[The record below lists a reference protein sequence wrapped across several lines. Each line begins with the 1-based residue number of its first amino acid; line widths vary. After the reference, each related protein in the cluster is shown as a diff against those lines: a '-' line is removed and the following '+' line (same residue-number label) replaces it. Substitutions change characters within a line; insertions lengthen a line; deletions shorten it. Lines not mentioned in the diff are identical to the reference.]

1 MPEDVRIGKRLR
13 AMRWKLELTQAAM
26 AERLGISPSYLN
38 LIEHD
43 RRALTSALLL
53 RIAQTFDVDV
63 RTLAASAAADVVAD
77 LHEVFGDP
85 LFDEHPITTNE
96 VRDLVETHPD
106 IARAVVRLHHAY
118 ANARGVAAS
127 ISDRLLDGDELAG
140 LDAVRLSS
148 EQVSDV
154 LQASNSYFAE
164 LESEAEA
171 LRAVE
176 EFETESLFDGLAHH
190 LQREYGVTVRI
201 RTVDEMRGAVRR
213 FDPGRRTLDVS
224 EVLRRGSRNF
234 QLASQIGLLR
244 CGPVLDRLT
253 AVPGLTTP
261 ESRALGR
268 VALASYF
275 AGAVLM
281 PYTEFLRAAEALRY
295 DIELLEHRF
304 RVSFEQVCHR
314 FTTLRRP
321 GDEGVPFY
329 FVRVDLAGNISKKFG
344 SSGIR
349 FPRFSGLCPLWNV
362 HGAFLQPGR
371 IRTQLSRLP
380 DGKAVFAVARTVSSH
395 AGGYRATQVL
405 HAIGIGCDLDAARRL
420 VYADGIDLENL
431 AAAVP
436 IGITCRSCERIA
448 CQARAFPA
456 LERPLKIDENVRGPS
471 FYAPA
476 GTTPR

>member
-1 MPEDVRIGKRLR
+1 MSDDVRIGKRLR
-13 AMRWKLELTQAAM
+13 AMRWKLGLTQAAT

-63 RTLAASAAADVVAD
+63 RSLAASAAADVVAD
-77 LHEVFGDP
+77 LQEVFGDP
-85 LFDEHPITTNE
+85 LFDEHAVTTNE
-96 VRDLVETHPD
+96 VRDLVESHPD
-106 IARAVVRLHHAY
+106 VARAVVRLHHAY
-118 ANARGVAAS
+118 ANARAVAATV
-127 ISDRLLDGDELAG
+127 SDRVLDGEELGG
-140 LDAVRLSS
+140 LDTVRLSS
-148 EQVSDV
+148 EQVSD
-154 LQASNSYFAE
+154 LFQQSGNYFAE
-164 LESEAEA
+164 LEAEAEA
-171 LRAVE
+171 LRRDE
-176 EFETESLFDGLAHH
+176 GFETELLFEGLSHH
-190 LQREYGVTVRI
+190 LRRQWGVTVRI
-201 RTVDEMRGAVRR
+201 RTVEEMGGAVRR
-213 FDPGRRTLDVS
+213 YDPEKRTLDVS

-234 QLASQIGLLR
+234 QLASQVGLLR
-244 CGPVLDRLT
+244 CGAILDRLT
-253 AVPGLTTP
+253 DVPVLTSP

-281 PYTEFLRAAEALRY
+281 PYREFLRAAEALRY

-304 RVSFEQVCHR
+304 RASFEQVCHR
-314 FTTLRRP
+314 LTTMQRP
-321 GDEGVPFY
+321 GEEGVAFY
-329 FVRVDLAGNISKKFG
+329 FVRVDIAGNISKKFG

-380 DGKAVFAVARTVSSH
+380 DGSAVFAVARTVSSH

-420 VYADGIDLENL
+420 VYADGIDLGSL
-431 AAAVP
+431 GAAVP
-436 IGITCRSCERIA
+436 IGITCRSCERMH

-456 LERPLKIDENVRGPS
+456 LDRPLRIDENVRGPS

-476 GTTPR
+476 R